1 MAGQGTGVGDDGG
14 SGDNAPA
21 GAPWLFGERAL
32 RTQLSDM
39 YAAMVASTGNAR
51 LLLGRDPADVR
62 REDAE
67 GGDTAR
73 DQMAEA
79 CGWLAEARMMC
90 DTPRAFDDVF
100 LGCARSAAEYLVKV
114 RGAGASTAL
123 FDSWVFRKSSP
134 SDDGAPAAAGSR
146 TVISAVVPCLGTC
159 MSVRAPQGM
168 AGRISHGLYR
178 IGRATPMPLTN
189 RLHCVSGADAV
200 QLPGARPRLADWDFL
215 KASPSDMGV
224 LSDSIEMD
232 GYCEIAS
239 VQDDMRQRL
248 GAPVIL
254 TGTVEDLDDSMV
266 VFRGLVG
273 GEEVT
278 AVRPAGSPPDP
289 DGLPHGDGDVRRIVG
304 AHGRFLVAVW
314 YRPRLRGAGSSSGK
328 SGAAGAGAG
337 GSASAAYP
345 ELLHFEECGQAE
357 AVLDDLVGYVRMRG
371 RVGAGSLGARYGSD
385 YMSIASRAACLSRDG
400 GDGAVS
406 YGRAGAG
413 SGTDSP
419 AREFLDAV
427 GAMRA
432 AWSRHRTGDGLP
444 VAARSIASG
453 RRADIASLA
462 SWVAHGSADRKNL
475 LADLQDRFDRTGR
488 WPGEPH
494 VGVDDSGS
502 VIVDDDDGDGDTGA
516 QRRGIP
522 RIAAGLERQGLL
534 ARDGLILSVT
544 DKGRRVLAAASRRDA
559 ERYLSGRSLVY
570 LPEVESRIPASILL
584 RCLRDGRDFARAEGP
599 GGRNALLWVRSGAAE
614 GAAAAE
620 ADRCG
625 RALEELHRL
634 VLECARTA
642 NHPVNAR
649 FVHGELGRRGVRIAY
664 AHVPAM
670 LGQLG
675 RAGRLV
681 EEGSGGGGS
690 DGGGDWRYPMRG
702 RIIDTMRGDPAR
714 AWDVGGI
721 LGATRI
727 AGRDARDVGLALE
740 GLASDGLVA
749 ELENG
754 RWGCRAEGVDEQGQ
768 RRRRAAVLARR
779 AVLSMLRPKR
789 AGMDSDLLVGMV
801 AGHLSQKFSRNQVR
815 GLKQIVRDE
824 VSALAGSGRVVE
836 RDGML
841 RLAAP

>member
-1 MAGQGTGVGDDGG
+1 M
-14 SGDNAPA
+14 
-21 GAPWLFGERAL
+21 
-32 RTQLSDM
+32 
-39 YAAMVASTGNAR
+39 
-51 LLLGRDPADVR
+51 
-62 REDAE
+62 
-67 GGDTAR
+67 
-73 DQMAEA
+73 
-79 CGWLAEARMMC
+79 
-90 DTPRAFDDVF
+90 
-100 LGCARSAAEYLVKV
+100 
-114 RGAGASTAL
+114 
-123 FDSWVFRKSSP
+123 
-134 SDDGAPAAAGSR
+134 
-146 TVISAVVPCLGTC
+146 
-159 MSVRAPQGM
+159 
-168 AGRISHGLYR
+168 
-178 IGRATPMPLTN
+178 
-189 RLHCVSGADAV
+189 
-200 QLPGARPRLADWDFL
+200 
-215 KASPSDMGV
+215 
-224 LSDSIEMD
+224 
-232 GYCEIAS
+232 
-239 VQDDMRQRL
+239 
-248 GAPVIL
+248 
-254 TGTVEDLDDSMV
+254 
-266 VFRGLVG
+266 
-273 GEEVT
+273 
-278 AVRPAGSPPDP
+278 
-289 DGLPHGDGDVRRIVG
+289 
-304 AHGRFLVAVW
+304 
-314 YRPRLRGAGSSSGK
+314 
-328 SGAAGAGAG
+328 
-337 GSASAAYP
+337 
-345 ELLHFEECGQAE
+345 
-357 AVLDDLVGYVRMRG
+357 
-371 RVGAGSLGARYGSD
+371 
-385 YMSIASRAACLSRDG
+385 
-400 GDGAVS
+400 S
-406 YGRAGAG
+406 YGRAGSSG
-413 SGTDSP
+413 TSSGTVGGTDSP

-462 SWVAHGSADRKNL
+462 SWVAYGGGSADRKNL

-502 VIVDDDDGDGDTGA
+502 VIVDDDDGDSDTGA

-534 ARDGLILSVT
+534 ARDGLVLSVT

-642 NHPVNAR
+642 NHPANAR

-681 EEGSGGGGS
+681 EEG
-690 DGGGDWRYPMRG
+690 GGGDWRYPMRG

-721 LGATRI
+721 LEATRI

-749 ELENG
+749 ELDDG

-768 RRRRAAVLARR
+768 RRRRAAVLARG

-789 AGMDSDLLVGMV
+789 AGMDSDLLVGRV
-801 AGHLSQKFSRNQVR
+801 AGHLSQRFSRNQVR

-841 RLAAP
+841 RPAAP